1 MIVLMTLLTGVV
13 AGILSG
19 LLGVGGGIVLVPM
32 MVFGLGMAQHIAQ
45 GISLL
50 VIIPTAFAGIWQL
63 QKQKLVNYHVAVYL
77 SVGAVAGGIISANF
91 VQDIPAADLK
101 KIFGLFII
109 IMGSRM
115 LLAKPKKSAKTSS

>member
-1 MIVLMTLLTGVV
+1 MIIIMTLLTGVI

-32 MVFGLGMAQHIAQ
+32 MVFGLGMSQHIAQ

-50 VIIPTAFAGIWQL
+50 VIIPTAFAGIWRL
-63 QKQKLVNYHVAVYL
+63 HKQNLVDYRVAAYL
-77 SVGAVAGGIISANF
+77 AVGAVAGGIISSNF

-101 KIFGLFII
+101 KIFGIFII

-115 LLAKPKKSAKTSS
+115 LLARPKKSANS

>member
-1 MIVLMTLLTGVV
+1 MIIIMTLLTGVI

-32 MVFGLGMAQHIAQ
+32 MVFGLGMSQHIAQ

-50 VIIPTAFAGIWQL
+50 VIIPTAFAGIWRL
-63 QKQKLVNYHVAVYL
+63 HKQNLVDYRVAAYL
-77 SVGAVAGGIISANF
+77 AVGAVTGGIISSNF

-101 KIFGLFII
+101 KIFGIFII

-115 LLAKPKKSAKTSS
+115 LLARPKKSANS